1 MEKNEKNKM
10 PLVLYGARQVGKTYI
25 VTEFGRENYNNMVYV
40 NFEQDEKII
49 PYFEDSVSP
58 EEIIKVLESFYN
70 EKIIPIEVKSSEN
83 VKAKSLQSFIKQY
96 SPEYSIRISSKN
108 FGMENNIKSVP
119 LYATFMI

>member
-1 MEKNEKNKM
+1 MKRKIYNELLKWKKMKKNKM

-49 PYFEDSVSP
+49 P
-58 EEIIKVLESFYN
+58 
-70 EKIIPIEVKSSEN
+70 IEVKSSEN
-83 VKAKSLQSFIKQY
+83 IKAKSLQSFIKQY